1 VPATILIVDDEAG
14 WRIVLRRALESEGYR
29 IETAADGDEALA
41 IAWTTPPSL
50 IILDHHMPGMDGVE
64 VCGRLRR
71 HKRSQHIPIIMLTV
85 RHDTASKIDALE
97 SGADDYVT
105 KPCDFHELRARV
117 RARLRPRVH
126 GASPAGSGPL
136 TLDAERGA
144 VVVGARRLALT
155 RREFDLLALL
165 VHDSTRLVS
174 REQIT
179 REVWGSSATLDT
191 NIVDVYIRRLRR
203 KLQEVGCPGHIRT
216 MWRLGY
222 VFEPD
227 GAESAATPDAQQS
240 RADGEE
246 A

>member
-1 VPATILIVDDEAG
+1 MPPTILIVDDEAG
-14 WRIVLRRALESEGYR
+14 WRTVLRRALEPEGYHV
-29 IETAADGDEALA
+29 ETAADGDEALA

-71 HKRSQHIPIIMLTV
+71 HQRSQDVPIIMLTV

-117 RARLRPRVH
+117 RARLRRPARATPP
-126 GASPAGSGPL
+126 ASSEAL
-136 TLDAERGA
+136 TLDPERSA
-144 VVVGARRLALT
+144 IVVGDRRLALT
-155 RREFDLLALL
+155 RREYDLLDVL
-165 VHDSTRLVS
+165 VRESPRLVP

-179 REVWGSSATLDT
+179 REVWGSSAPDT
-191 NIVDVYIRRLRR
+191 NIVDVYVRRLRR
-203 KLQEVGCPGHIRT
+203 KLTEIGCPGHIRT

-222 VFEPD
+222 VFEP
-227 GAESAATPDAQQS
+227 EAAAAND
-240 RADGEE
+240 
-246 A
+246 